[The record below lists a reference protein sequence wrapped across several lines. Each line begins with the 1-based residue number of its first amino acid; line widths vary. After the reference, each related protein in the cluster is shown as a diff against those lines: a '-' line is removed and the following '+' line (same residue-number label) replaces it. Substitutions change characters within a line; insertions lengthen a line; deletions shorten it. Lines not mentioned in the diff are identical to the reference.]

1 MRRALAPILAALLG
15 LAGSLGATFSLH
27 RAARASLVR
36 ALEARLRGAGETA
49 TLTLGRTPLD
59 RARLAALVAAND
71 LDGAYLLDRS
81 LVVLADTAG
90 PAGHRAD
97 LLRVDAAR
105 VERAFAGE
113 VSVGRTFALGEVEV
127 TTGYF
132 PVRDGGGAVA
142 EVLAL
147 EAGESFG
154 AARAGLGRALA
165 VGAGLSLVSALGL
178 ALAAARWARGERLRR
193 ETAARAARGDAVAA
207 MAAVAAHE
215 IRTPLGIIRG
225 TIELMRE
232 RAAAALG
239 ARDHQALADVLGEVE
254 RLRQLTEDLLDLAAE
269 RPLAQAPIDVGAVLA
284 EAVQAWRGAHPAA
297 AVRLEVSG
305 LPRVKGDPGR
315 LRQVLVN
322 LLDNAA
328 QAGAGTIEVRAAALA
343 GEVLVAVRDDG
354 PGIPSQI
361 RERLFEPFVTG
372 RAGGTG
378 LGLAICRRLVERHG
392 GTLAVVASGAGGA
405 TFEVRLPALSG

>member
-27 RAARASLVR
+27 RAARASLAR

-49 TLTLGRTPLD
+49 TLTLGQAPLD
-59 RARLAALVAAND
+59 RAGLVALAAAND
-71 LDGAYLLDRS
+71 LDGAYLLDRA

-90 PAGHRAD
+90 PAGRRAD

-113 VSVGRTFALGEVEV
+113 ASVGRTYALGELEV

-142 EVLAL
+142 AVLAL

-165 VGAGLSLVSALGL
+165 AGAALSLVSALAL
-178 ALAAARWARGERLRR
+178 ALAAARWASGERLRR

-239 ARDHQALADVLGEVE
+239 GRDHQALADVLGEVE

-269 RPLAQAPIDVGAVLA
+269 RPLAQAPIDVGDVLA
-284 EAVQAWRGAHPAA
+284 EAVQAWRVAHPAA

-305 LPRVKGDPGR
+305 LPRAKGDPGR

-354 PGIPSQI
+354 PGIPPEI
-361 RERLFEPFVTG
+361 RDRLFEPFVTG

-392 GTLAVVASGAGGA
+392 GTLGVVASGAGGA

>member
-27 RAARASLVR
+27 RAARASLAHV
-36 ALEARLRGAGETA
+36 LEARLRGAGETA
-49 TLTLGRTPLD
+49 ALTLGRTPPD
-59 RARLAALVAAND
+59 RARLAALAAAND

-90 PAGHRAD
+90 PAGQRAD

-113 VSVGRTFALGEVEV
+113 ASVAPTYALGELEV

-132 PVRDGGGAVA
+132 PVRDGAGAVTA
-142 EVLAL
+142 VLAL
-147 EAGESFG
+147 EAGESFA

-165 VGAGLSLVSALGL
+165 VGAGLSLVSALAL
-178 ALAAARWARGERLRR
+178 ALAAARWASGERLRR

-239 ARDHQALADVLGEVE
+239 ERDLRALADVLGEVE

-269 RPLAQAPIDVGAVLA
+269 RPLALATVDVGEVLA
-284 EAVQAWRGAHPAA
+284 EAVQAWRVAHPAA
-297 AVRLEVSG
+297 TARLSVSG
-305 LPRVKGDPGR
+305 LPRVKGDSGR

-328 QAGAGTIEVRAAALA
+328 QAGAGSVEVRATAAQ
-343 GEVLVAVRDDG
+343 GEVLVTVRDDG
-354 PGIPSQI
+354 PGIPSEI

-392 GTLAVVASGAGGA
+392 GTLGLAAGGNGGT
-405 TFEVRLPALSG
+405 TFEMRLPAFPG